1 MKREEKRSK
10 KSGAF
15 SAPLCKGIC
24 KCAKH
29 ACRPR
34 REGFGSAENGEELF
48 FTTLPP
54 LRGPPPLTQGRHKLP
69 DNRSFFCKSTP
80 HPSAYGCHLPPLG
93 KAILKLRTNFP
104 TTEVSFAYF
113 SFQRKVRSKKVRG
126 VYINRYKRGGK
137 ATAGGGSGRRTMQNK
152 KFRCKRRHYARKFI
166 EALLF

>member
-24 KCAKH
+24 ECAKH
-29 ACRPR
+29 ACRR
-34 REGFGSAENGEELF
+34 RQEGFDSAEGGKGLF

-113 SFQRKVRSKKVRG
+113 SFQRKVWCLLFFSKKSTVKKSTGR
-126 VYINRYKRGGK
+126 IYK
-137 ATAGGGSGRRTMQNK
+137 
-152 KFRCKRRHYARKFI
+152 
-166 EALLF
+166 